1 VLQSVFVK
9 NKKGSHSP
17 PGFQMDLAQKAGTM
31 GSFENS
37 LEKFSAVGGLFLIFS
52 GRENFQ
58 RQRRKNF
65 SFVVGEA

>member
-1 VLQSVFVK
+1 
-9 NKKGSHSP
+9 
-17 PGFQMDLAQKAGTM
+17 MDLAQKTGTM
-31 GSFENS
+31 GSFEDS
-37 LEKFSAVGGLFLIFS
+37 LEKFFAVGGLFLIFS